1 MKLTKVPKMDNVIE
15 MRTRRCKIIKVHE
28 DICVWIMEDFNVVGC
43 FVYVA
48 EIISF
53 FLASFEGSGMFI
65 ITTLLKLKN
74 RVNYIYR
81 SIGIIVIAKLWF
93 SS

>member
-1 MKLTKVPKMDNVIE
+1 ME
-15 MRTRRCKIIKVHE
+15 GKIIKVHE
-28 DICVWIMEDFNVVGC
+28 DICVWIMEDFTVVGC

-53 FLASFEGSGMFI
+53 FLASFEDSGMLMI
-65 ITTLLKLKN
+65 ITLPKLKK
-74 RVNYIYR
+74 RVNYIYC